1 MGISNALII
10 RGLKVSAR
18 AGIRVV
24 AMVVAYLLASG
35 NWLTPAAL
43 IQARWI
49 KGLSE
54 WAIGCPA
61 TPARRVMTAAPRHGA
76 VRPEPATAAGLGP

>member
-24 AMVVAYLLASG
+24 AVVLAYLLASG

-43 IQARWI
+43 IQA
-49 KGLSE
+49 
-54 WAIGCPA
+54 A
-61 TPARRVMTAAPRHGA
+61 
-76 VRPEPATAAGLGP
+76 